1 MTWEAMNL
9 TKRKY
14 WVWQKY
20 KLTGSYDDDE
30 IHYRKRNKAHTES
43 DNAEV
48 IPNTAS
54 ETRDQQPYNC

>member
-1 MTWEAMNL
+1 MP
-9 TKRKY
+9 KRKY